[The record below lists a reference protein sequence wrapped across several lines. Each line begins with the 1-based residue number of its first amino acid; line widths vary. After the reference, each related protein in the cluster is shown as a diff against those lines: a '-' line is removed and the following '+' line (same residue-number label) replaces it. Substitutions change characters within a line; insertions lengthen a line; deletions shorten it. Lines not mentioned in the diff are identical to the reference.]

1 MSCSAPAVVA
11 VQRLPRSQSTYVGE
25 TQWLPEPSSGSTT
38 TRASASLPRTRAA
51 RTSSS
56 ITPASTPTASS
67 RWLRARRSPSTP
79 RPATRAPRPS
89 TSPRCRG
96 AASSIERPSA
106 PGSSERGGPSR
117 FAPCASEGGACV
129 SCAVGACAAG
139 LPSGAPTA
147 ARGSIAAGRSPA
159 SRPARAYAFSAAG
172 AAAAN
177 AGSVHALRRGSRY
190 KRAGVFV
197 VSGGMP
203 GRLNGGNIMTST
215 IDAAPAVARAVAH
228 TTADEADAK
237 ATTAARRAGGER
249 MKIRVVVA
257 EDHPLVREG
266 VIRALERDPGM
277 QVIGEADNGITAM
290 ELARELKPDVMVLDL
305 RMPGL
310 GGAVV
315 LERLRAELPEIRALV
330 MTANESPESLLDAVA
345 AGAAGYLSK
354 RTTGEELRQAVIT
367 TYGGGSVITPELAG
381 HLLREF
387 SGSARGEGSSV
398 RPLLAARELEILRL
412 VADGL
417 TDNEIGKQLYIS
429 PRTVQNHLTRI
440 REKTGLRRRSELA
453 RWAVEHA
460 IA

>member
-1 MSCSAPAVVA
+1 MKSTTDSAPV
-11 VQRLPRSQSTYVGE
+11 
-25 TQWLPEPSSGSTT
+25 
-38 TRASASLPRTRAA
+38 
-51 RTSSS
+51 
-56 ITPASTPTASS
+56 
-67 RWLRARRSPSTP
+67 
-79 RPATRAPRPS
+79 
-89 TSPRCRG
+89 
-96 AASSIERPSA
+96 
-106 PGSSERGGPSR
+106 
-117 FAPCASEGGACV
+117 
-129 SCAVGACAAG
+129 
-139 LPSGAPTA
+139 
-147 ARGSIAAGRSPA
+147 
-159 SRPARAYAFSAAG
+159 
-172 AAAAN
+172 
-177 AGSVHALRRGSRY
+177 
-190 KRAGVFV
+190 
-197 VSGGMP
+197 
-203 GRLNGGNIMTST
+203 
-215 IDAAPAVARAVAH
+215 
-228 TTADEADAK
+228 
-237 ATTAARRAGGER
+237 ATTAVAPTTTDGADATVTTSARRAGAGR
-249 MKIRVVVA
+249 MKIRVLIA

-266 VIRALERDPGM
+266 IIRALERDPGM
-277 QVIGEADNGITAM
+277 QVVGEADNGITAI

-354 RTTGEELRQAVIT
+354 RTTGEELRQAVVT

-387 SGSARGEGSSV
+387 SGTARGEGSSV
-398 RPLLAARELEILRL
+398 RPLLAGRELEILRL

-440 REKTGLRRRSELA
+440 REKTGLRRRAELA

>member
-1 MSCSAPAVVA
+1 MKNDIVAGPA
-11 VQRLPRSQSTYVGE
+11 
-25 TQWLPEPSSGSTT
+25 
-38 TRASASLPRTRAA
+38 RASAA
-51 RTSSS
+51 
-56 ITPASTPTASS
+56 TA
-67 RWLRARRSPSTP
+67 
-79 RPATRAPRPS
+79 
-89 TSPRCRG
+89 
-96 AASSIERPSA
+96 
-106 PGSSERGGPSR
+106 
-117 FAPCASEGGACV
+117 V
-129 SCAVGACAAG
+129 
-139 LPSGAPTA
+139 
-147 ARGSIAAGRSPA
+147 
-159 SRPARAYAFSAAG
+159 
-172 AAAAN
+172 
-177 AGSVHALRRGSRY
+177 
-190 KRAGVFV
+190 
-197 VSGGMP
+197 
-203 GRLNGGNIMTST
+203 TST
-215 IDAAPAVARAVAH
+215 N
-228 TTADEADAK
+228 EAGPK
-237 ATTAARRAGGER
+237 ASATARRAGAER
-249 MKIRVVVA
+249 MMIRVLVA
-257 EDHPLVREG
+257 EDDPLV
-266 VIRALERDPGM
+266 
-277 QVIGEADNGITAM
+277 GEADNGITAM
-290 ELARELKPDVMVLDL
+290 ELARQLNPDVMVLDL